1 MGVDLT
7 VSKHDVLIVGSGIAG
22 LSVALENSAFDVAVL
37 TKVYPHRS
45 HSASA
50 QGGISAALG
59 NEEEDRWE
67 WHMFDTV
74 KGSDY
79 LKNG

>member
-7 VSKHDVLIVGSGIAG
+7 VSKHDVLVVGSGIAG

-50 QGGISAALG
+50 QGGISAALSISG
-59 NEEEDRWE
+59 PGIHIRIL
-67 WHMFDTV
+67 HRV
-74 KGSDY
+74 SQLLGLPSCR
-79 LKNG
+79 